1 MAPVFTSKVLRG
13 RLVEWAMT
21 VRRRQQSAAAA
32 AAAAAGARGWSS
44 AARWLLLAAVIA
56 GVLAMHVLSA
66 ADTGGD
72 HQPMAIASASAT
84 SPAESPSMVMDMSA
98 QSQIPAAHLVAGTQ
112 LAPDGMGMSAMS
124 CCVLF
129 LAAALGLV
137 LLIRSSSART
147 VDVARSSRGQ
157 VASSTF
163 QRGPPGPGLPRV
175 ALSVLRV

>member
-1 MAPVFTSKVLRG
+1 MAPVFTAKLLRG

-21 VRRRQQSAAAA
+21 VHRRQRS
-32 AAAAAGARGWSS
+32 AAAAGARGWSS

-72 HQPMAIASASAT
+72 HQPMAITSASAT
-84 SPAESPSMVMDMSA
+84 SPAGSPSMVMDMSA
-98 QSQIPAAHLVAGTQ
+98 QAQIRAAHLVAAAQ
-112 LAPDGMGMSAMS
+112 PAPDCMGMSAMS

-129 LAAALGLV
+129 LAAAVGLV
-137 LLIRSSSART
+137 LLIRTSSART
-147 VDVARSSRGQ
+147 ANVAGCSRGQ
-157 VASSTF
+157 AVSSTL